1 MAAHPSLPTAGTVWV
16 LLSPNRRQAVGPYS
30 GAAAEGRRESRTEPF
45 LWSEAEA
52 TLLKLSPGRE

>member
-1 MAAHPSLPTAGTVWV
+1 VWV